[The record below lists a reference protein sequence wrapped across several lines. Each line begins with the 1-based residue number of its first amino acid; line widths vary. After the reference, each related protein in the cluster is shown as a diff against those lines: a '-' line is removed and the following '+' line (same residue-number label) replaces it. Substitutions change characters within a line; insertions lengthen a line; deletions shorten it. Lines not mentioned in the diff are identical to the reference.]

1 MLLFNKM
8 AKEMN
13 VTCNFLM
20 NQLVCELPE
29 HTKDVM
35 LKVRTKTG
43 EHTFR
48 EDVHTQTLKYRRWNN
63 ELRPFRS
70 LKRRVAN
77 IFCKR
82 NSFSDDSR
90 RTSTQTLVN
99 QIDKSIVSDDKRDSV
114 HSDWSNLMSVNT
126 EAEYK
131 NIYKDGKKL
140 NVDRATT
147 LTASITDDLLRPSAP
162 PMKKTIKNI
171 VLVPNT
177 QKLKYWGNWWIRLPY
192 AISTVT
198 SLHAVTKQVSQEG
211 EEKGK
216 ERELV
221 YEPHSPYYSP
231 VHPPEFYE
239 DE

>member
-1 MLLFNKM
+1 M

-20 NQLVCELPE
+20 NWLVCELSW
-29 HTKDVM
+29 HTMDVM

-48 EDVHTQTLKYRRWNN
+48 EDVYTHTLKYRRWNN

-82 NSFSDDSR
+82 NSFFDDSR
-90 RTSTQTLVN
+90 RMSTQTLVN
-99 QIDKSIVSDDKRDSV
+99 QIDNEEEKSIVSDDRRDSV
-114 HSDWSNLMSVNT
+114 HSDWSDLMSVNA

-131 NIYKDGKKL
+131 KIHRAEKEL
-140 NVDRATT
+140 NVDRTTT
-147 LTASITDDLLRPSAP
+147 LTASVTDDFLRPSAP

-171 VLVPNT
+171 ALVPHT
-177 QKLKYWGNWWIRLPY
+177 PKPKDWGNWWIRLPY
-192 AISTVT
+192 TTSTVT
-198 SLHAVTKQVSQEG
+198 SPHTVTKQVNQE
-211 EEKGK
+211 EEEREK

>member
-29 HTKDVM
+29 HTMDVM

-48 EDVHTQTLKYRRWNN
+48 EDVCTQTLKYRRWNN
-63 ELRPFRS
+63 GLRLFRS

-77 IFCKR
+77 IFHKR
-82 NSFSDDSR
+82 NSFTDDIR
-90 RTSTQTLVN
+90 RTSTQTSVN
-99 QIDKSIVSDDKRDSV
+99 QIHSEEEKSIVSDDRRHSV
-114 HSDWSNLMSVNT
+114 HSDWSNLMSVNA

-131 NIYKDGKKL
+131 KIHRDGKEL
-140 NVDRATT
+140 NVDRG
-147 LTASITDDLLRPSAP
+147 TASVTDDLLRPSAP

-171 VLVPNT
+171 VLVPYT
-177 QKLKYWGNWWIRLPY
+177 PKPKDWGNWHIRSPY

-198 SLHAVTKQVSQEG
+198 SPYAVTKQVNQEG
-211 EEKGK
+211 EEK